1 MLKDKRGLILGV
13 ANEFSLAAFVSLK
26 GRAAGAEL
34 GFSYLPDASSGG
46 VKAEKRVRR
55 VTDPMNPK
63 FVLPCDLNS
72 DQSTDAFFAAVQ
84 REWGELDFLVHSV
97 AWAPLEDIL
106 CRTVDVSRAG
116 FREAMDT
123 SVYSFLTSA
132 RRAAELMPRGGSVT
146 ALTYYGGEKVVA
158 GYNLMG
164 VCKAA
169 LESAVRYA
177 ASELGPRGIRVNAIS
192 AGPVKTLSA
201 SAVGATGASGG
212 IDDMIALHRLVA
224 PLRRN
229 ITGGDVGDVACW
241 LASENAAGITGEII
255 HADCGYH
262 IMGGAPKSLLE
273 TNLPGK

>member
-1 MLKDKRGLILGV
+1 MLKTKRGLILGV
-13 ANEFSLAAFVSLK
+13 ANEFSLAAFISSK
-26 GRAAGAEL
+26 ARAAGAEL

-46 VKAEKRVRR
+46 AKAEKRVRR
-55 VTDPMNPK
+55 VTDPLASK
-63 FVLPCDLNS
+63 FVLPCDLNQDDS
-72 DQSTDAFFAAVQ
+72 VDSFFTGVQ
-84 REWGELDFLVHSV
+84 RQWSELDFMVHSV

-116 FREAMDT
+116 FREAMDI
-123 SVYSFLTSA
+123 SVYSFLNSA
-132 RRAAELMPRGGSVT
+132 RRTAELMPRGGSIM
-146 ALTYYGGEKVVA
+146 ALTYYGGKKVVA

-169 LESAVRYA
+169 LDSAVRYA

-201 SAVGATGASGG
+201 SAVGATGTSGG
-212 IDDMIALHRLVA
+212 IDDMLALHRLVA

-241 LASENAAGITGEII
+241 LASDHAAAITGEII

-262 IMGGAPKSLLE
+262 IIGGAPKSLLE
-273 TNLPGK
+273 TNLPGH

>member
-1 MLKDKRGLILGV
+1 MLKNKRGLILGV
-13 ANEFSLAAFVSLK
+13 ANEFSLAAFVSSK
-26 GRAAGAEL
+26 AHAAGAEL

-55 VTDPMNPK
+55 VTDPLGPK
-63 FVLPCDLNS
+63 FVLPCDLTS
-72 DQSTDAFFAAVQ
+72 DPSTDSFFATVRQ
-84 REWGELDFLVHSV
+84 KWDGLDFMIHSV

-106 CRTVDVSRAG
+106 CRTVDASRAG
-116 FREAMDT
+116 FREAMDI

-132 RRAAELMPRGGSVT
+132 RRAAELMPRGGSIT

-169 LESAVRYA
+169 LESAVRYT
-177 ASELGPRGIRVNAIS
+177 ASELGPREIRVNAIS

-201 SAVGATGASGG
+201 SAVQGL
-212 IDDMIALHRLVA
+212 DDMLYLHRLIA

-241 LASENAAGITGEII
+241 LASENAAGITGETI

-262 IMGGAPKSLLE
+262 IMGGAPNSVLE
-273 TNLPGK
+273 NNLPGK